1 MSLSFEDL
9 RSIIS
14 SGKKTQFAKAMSDVL
29 KEKQYNLPDFYDL
42 YGKLIR
48 EDTNFTMGESYIQF
62 RWKYAEKI
70 LSLDKLMKMD
80 RVLMENYAL
89 SKYEP
94 IEFCFSGQIIRS
106 FATAVITFSGI
117 IYFTKLRVIGVGFTA
132 RRSMDPVT
140 AVVGAVSPPASGALD
155 KTFRSTMQKTL
166 GDDFSET
173 EFSKFDHIFPINKP
187 YDIKRRKNVID
198 FTSDIEYEKKG
209 KTKKKKLNLRI
220 IPLKEKQ
227 EDKNAFETRKEE
239 LLQKIESFLLSF

>member
-1 MSLSFEDL
+1 MSLSLDEL
-9 RSIIS
+9 RTIIS
-14 SGKKTQFAKAMSDVL
+14 SGKKTNFAKAMNEVL
-29 KEKQYNLPDFYDL
+29 KEKQYNLPAFYDF

-48 EDTNFTMGESYIQF
+48 EDTNFTMGKCYIQF

-70 LSLDKLMKMD
+70 LSLDKLMEMD

-106 FATAVITFSGI
+106 FATAAITFSGI
-117 IYFTKLRVIGVGFTA
+117 IYFTKLRVIVVGFTG
-132 RRSMDPVT
+132 RKSMDPVT

-209 KTKKKKLNLRI
+209 KTKKKKLNIRI

>member
-1 MSLSFEDL
+1 
-9 RSIIS
+9 
-14 SGKKTQFAKAMSDVL
+14 
-29 KEKQYNLPDFYDL
+29 
-42 YGKLIR
+42 
-48 EDTNFTMGESYIQF
+48 
-62 RWKYAEKI
+62 
-70 LSLDKLMKMD
+70 
-80 RVLMENYAL
+80 
-89 SKYEP
+89 
-94 IEFCFSGQIIRS
+94 
-106 FATAVITFSGI
+106 
-117 IYFTKLRVIGVGFTA
+117 
-132 RRSMDPVT
+132 MDPVT

-209 KTKKKKLNLRI
+209 KTKKKKLNIRI